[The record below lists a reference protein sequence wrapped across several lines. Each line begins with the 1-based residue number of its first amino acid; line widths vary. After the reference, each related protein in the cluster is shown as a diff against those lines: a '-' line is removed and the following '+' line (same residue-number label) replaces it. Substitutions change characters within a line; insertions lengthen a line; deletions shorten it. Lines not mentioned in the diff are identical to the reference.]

1 MRKSAIYELKK
12 SATGN
17 TNSVKK
23 LRFFFL
29 MKKKRNSG
37 KKNSMN
43 PTETNRSTS
52 RKRLS
57 GLEAQNE

>member
-23 LRFFFL
+23 LRFFFNE
-29 MKKKRNSG
+29 KKRKQWKEKLNES
-37 KKNSMN
+37 
-43 PTETNRSTS
+43 NRN
-52 RKRLS
+52 
-57 GLEAQNE
+57 QQVNQ

>member
-23 LRFFFL
+23 LRFFL
-29 MKKKRNSG
+29 MKKK
-37 KKNSMN
+37 K
-43 PTETNRSTS
+43 ETVE
-52 RKRLS
+52 RKT
-57 GLEAQNE
+57 Q